1 MKKILLFAIFVFFG
15 LMLIGCTQSNTT
27 VVNTN
32 QLYQTDYEYFCFDGN
47 KTWSQIVV
55 CLKAQDDAEK
65 AQNKITNELLADK

>member
-32 QLYQTDYEYFCFDGN
+32 QLYQTNYE
-47 KTWSQIVV
+47 
-55 CLKAQDDAEK
+55 
-65 AQNKITNELLADK
+65 